1 MVLKDLL
8 KYYQTVNDGNVSK
21 YPTSEENKILSSGF
35 RTKREDIFFNKKQKK
50 KKHFGKT
57 KLDKKNKVF
66 FNYVQIQF
74 NFFGGI

>member
-1 MVLKDLL
+1 MEMSQNIPRLK
-8 KYYQTVNDGNVSK
+8 
-21 YPTSEENKILSSGF
+21 
-35 RTKREDIFFNKKQKK
+35 RTKFSRVGSEQKGKIFFLTKNKK

>member
-1 MVLKDLL
+1 MEMSQNIPRLK
-8 KYYQTVNDGNVSK
+8 
-21 YPTSEENKILSSGF
+21 
-35 RTKREDIFFNKKQKK
+35 RTKFSRVGSEQKGKIFFLTKNK